1 VQGDFKNTCRNYSQ
15 VRSTLLL
22 MTLGHCLVA
31 PALADS
37 PLTFAP
43 QIFNFGSPSSPDAIA
58 VADINGDGK
67 PDLIAASSAEGAVF
81 VRLGTTQPGA
91 DAPTFAA
98 PQMFATEPPS
108 PFNQGS
114 GSAVAADINGDGNVD
129 LIIGNGS
136 GPSIAVLLNTTPP
149 GATTASFAA
158 PQFFAVAGAVAGAAD
173 VNGDGKPDLLLLN
186 GYDVTISLLIN
197 STAIGTATASFAPSL
212 DFYFGPEVVFGGPSQ
227 STTSVTAVDVNG
239 DGKTDL
245 VVAVADYFS
254 DDRIFVLPN
263 ISETG
268 AEVPSFGDSVSFP
281 TGRYPAS
288 LIAVDINGDGRPDLV
303 MADSFYDTAIS
314 VLINATVPGSATP
327 DFAARQSID
336 LGSPLASITAYD
348 FNGDGKPDLI
358 ASTFSVN
365 SLSLLRNTTAAGAAT
380 PSFIAQQAIGG
391 VHGSRLVASTDVN
404 GDGKFDLVTGAA
416 AVLLNTTGAP
426 GINLDQHGITGSW
439 FNPATGGQGLEIE
452 LYPDLGGAGRGLLFG
467 GWFTYSAY
475 AEPYGGQRWYALEGG
490 INSSDATTQLGIYA
504 GRGGNFDAPPVIQ
517 ATQVGSAT
525 LRFTDCNNGLLSYFF
540 DDGRLGTI
548 PLTRLTANITCSPT
562 GDDDTAASSYLLSG
576 SWFDV
581 DTGGQG
587 LVFDVNPAQNV
598 FFAAWYTYASNG
610 QQIGGF
616 GSGRWYTIQAPFAPG
631 TTAISDVPIYT
642 DANGIFNDPTT
653 PKPAKV
659 GTVSITFQSCSQ
671 ATLVYAFDLGFD
683 ISNNGMT
690 GTINLTR
697 IGPTPP
703 GCSL

>member
-1 VQGDFKNTCRNYSQ
+1 
-15 VRSTLLL
+15 
-22 MTLGHCLVA
+22 
-31 PALADS
+31 
-37 PLTFAP
+37 
-43 QIFNFGSPSSPDAIA
+43 
-58 VADINGDGK
+58 
-67 PDLIAASSAEGAVF
+67 
-81 VRLGTTQPGA
+81 
-91 DAPTFAA
+91 
-98 PQMFATEPPS
+98 
-108 PFNQGS
+108 
-114 GSAVAADINGDGNVD
+114 
-129 LIIGNGS
+129 
-136 GPSIAVLLNTTPP
+136 
-149 GATTASFAA
+149 
-158 PQFFAVAGAVAGAAD
+158 
-173 VNGDGKPDLLLLN
+173 
-186 GYDVTISLLIN
+186 
-197 STAIGTATASFAPSL
+197 
-212 DFYFGPEVVFGGPSQ
+212 
-227 STTSVTAVDVNG
+227 
-239 DGKTDL
+239 
-245 VVAVADYFS
+245 
-254 DDRIFVLPN
+254 
-263 ISETG
+263 
-268 AEVPSFGDSVSFP
+268 
-281 TGRYPAS
+281 
-288 LIAVDINGDGRPDLV
+288 
-303 MADSFYDTAIS
+303 MADTFYDTTIS

-358 ASTFSVN
+358 ASTLGAN
-365 SLSLLRNTTAAGAAT
+365 SLSLLRNTTAAGSVT
-380 PSFIAQQAIGG
+380 VSFVTQETIGG
-391 VHGSRLVASTDVN
+391 VRGSRFVAITDVN
-404 GDGKFDLVTGAA
+404 DDGKFDLVVAA

-525 LRFTDCNNGLLSYFF
+525 LRFTDCNNGLLSYFL

-642 DANGIFNDPTT
+642 DANGIFNDPTK

-659 GTVSITFQSCSQ
+659 GAVSITFQSCSQ

-697 IGPTPP
+697 TGPTPP
-703 GCSL
+703 GCNL